1 MAPGARDVLV
11 VGGSGQVGYHL
22 LHAAEQRGVPALGTF
37 NTTAAAGLRQLDVR
51 DAGAV
56 QRLVREIAPATILMP
71 ASATNVDR
79 CEEQPQAA
87 YEVNVV
93 GLASVIAAAN
103 AAGATLV
110 YFSSDYIFDGRA
122 GPYDE
127 RSPANPIC
135 HYGAQKLIAEHLV
148 LAQAKDALIVRT
160 TVVYGWEPQGKNF
173 VNRLLRAFAAGERIA
188 VPSDQ
193 IGSPTYAPDLADAT
207 LDLLAYG
214 VRGIVDVVGR
224 ELAARDELA
233 RETACVFGCDPALV
247 QAVPT
252 SALGQAA
259 ARPLN
264 AGMLVELAERR
275 LGRELVGYTAGLR
288 RMLTERP
295 ASQEDPDRAG

>member
-1 MAPGARDVLV
+1 MLV
-11 VGGSGQVGYHL
+11 IGGSGQVGYHL
-22 LHAAEQRGVPALGTF
+22 LQAAKRRNLQTLGTF
-37 NTTAAAGLRQLDVR
+37 NATVEDGLRQLDVR
-51 DAGAV
+51 DAGTV
-56 QRLVREIAPATILMP
+56 ERLVQEIAPSTILMP

-79 CEEQPQAA
+79 CEEDPRAA

-93 GLASVIAAAN
+93 GLANVITAAN

-135 HYGAQKLIAEHLV
+135 HYGTQKLIAEHLV

-173 VNRLLRAFAAGERIA
+173 VNRLLRAFGAGERIT

-207 LDLLAYG
+207 LDLLADG
-214 VRGIVDVVGR
+214 ARGIVDVVGR

-233 RETACVFGCDPALV
+233 RETARVFGYGPALV
-247 QAVPT
+247 EAVPT
-252 SALGQAA
+252 AALGQAA

-295 ASQEDPDRAG
+295 ASQEGPDRAG